1 MCVGRNDIFI
11 SYYEKSESYTSITHI
26 NRDTFDRVGD
36 LSVVCKRPTEE
47 DRLTKALWIITSSSV
62 RCAFEVD
69 GYDFY

>member
-1 MCVGRNDIFI
+1 MRVGRNYIFI
-11 SYYEKSESYTSITHI
+11 SYYEKSDSYKTITHI

-47 DRLTKALWIITSSSV
+47 DRSTKALRIITSSSV
-62 RCAFEVD
+62 RCAFVVD